1 MGNKFC
7 QCENFEG
14 ENIESNMFVIIYLLL
29 FL

>member
-14 ENIESNMFVIIYLLL
+14 ESIESNMFVIIYLLL